1 MLKTLEKLCNISATS
16 GRETPVS
23 DYIIK
28 EIGAFAECKKDKN
41 GNLICFKKGKKSSA
55 RKIMIDAHMDEIGLI
70 ATYITSEGF
79 IKFSAVGG
87 ISPAVTSGRRVVFEN
102 GTVGV
107 ILSKPVHL
115 ASAEEKKKYSDISG
129 LYIDIGATSKEEAES
144 LVSLGDTAVMQGE
157 FKLQGNSV
165 ISRAL
170 DDRVGVAVLLKLLK
184 EESEFD
190 FYATF
195 TVQEEVGCRGAKT
208 AAYTVDPDGAIVLE
222 TTTAADLH
230 GVAEENQVC
239 KVGFGPAVSFMDR
252 STLYD
257 KRLYDTAINSGI
269 KCQPKSAV
277 AGGNNSGALHLTRG
291 GVPTIAISAPC
302 RYIHSP
308 SSVCSADDIEGMYT
322 LAKYMLSKMA
332 SGEVL

>member
-1 MLKTLEKLCNISATS
+1 MLKTLEKLSSLSAVS
-16 GRETPVS
+16 GRETAVS

-28 EIGAFAECKKDKN
+28 EVGNFAECKKDQN
-41 GNLICFKKGKKSSA
+41 GNLICFKKGKKTPA
-55 RKIMIDAHMDEIGLI
+55 KKIMIDAHMDEIGLI
-70 ATYITSEGF
+70 ATYINSDGF
-79 IKFSAVGG
+79 IKFSTVGG
-87 ISPAVTSGRRVVFEN
+87 ISPAVMSGRRVVFEN

-115 ASAEEKKKYSDISG
+115 ASADEKKKYTETPN
-129 LYIDIGATSKEEAES
+129 LFIDIGASSKEEAES
-144 LVSLGDTAVMQGE
+144 FVSLGDTAVISGN
-157 FKLQGNSV
+157 FVLQNGTV

-170 DDRVGVAVLLKLLK
+170 DDRAGVAVLMKLLK
-184 EESEFD
+184 EEAPFD

-208 AAYTVDPDGAIVLE
+208 AAFSVDPDGAIVLE

-230 GVAEENQVC
+230 GVAEESQVC
-239 KVGFGPAVSFMDR
+239 KTGFGPAVSFMDR
-252 STLYD
+252 STLYN
-257 KRLYDTAINSGI
+257 KTLYDTAINSGI

-277 AGGNNSGALHLTRG
+277 AGGNNSGAVHLTRG
-291 GVPTIAISAPC
+291 GVPTIAISVPC
-302 RYIHSP
+302 RYIHSH